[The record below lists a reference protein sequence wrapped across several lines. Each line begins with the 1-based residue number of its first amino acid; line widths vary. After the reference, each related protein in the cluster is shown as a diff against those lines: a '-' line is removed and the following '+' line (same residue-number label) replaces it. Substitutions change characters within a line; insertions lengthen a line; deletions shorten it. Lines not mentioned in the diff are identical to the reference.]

1 MKRHILQKK
10 ILITFIV
17 ALFLTLNIQVLSEN
31 ITNMSKLEEI
41 EENIVT
47 IKIGKDDYG
56 LNATY
61 IDITFTQTQRI
72 IEKLITLKQKLNQNI
87 IDDISYFNDFITIF
101 QEEKIIPKECTLEL
115 IIEIYNYLFQNISL
129 LKDENLIL

>member
-31 ITNMSKLEEI
+31 ITNMSNLEEI

-72 IEKLITLKQKLNQNI
+72 IEKLKTLKQKLNQNI
-87 IDDISYFNDFITIF
+87 IDEF
-101 QEEKIIPKECTLEL
+101 
-115 IIEIYNYLFQNISL
+115 
-129 LKDENLIL
+129 